1 MKNTWK
7 FTLAVVMSVIML
19 AGCQNPLPSSNE
31 LSSDEAGESQ
41 VKTTEGWADVGTKIG
56 VTERGSQVIFSGFTS
71 EDTMLIT
78 LLRSGS
84 YVYIPVPYYYTVKD
98 GMNIA
103 IGEEGIEITLL
114 KADRE
119 NNRIQVKAVQEKY

>member
-1 MKNTWK
+1 
-7 FTLAVVMSVIML
+7 MSAMML
-19 AGCQNPLPSSNE
+19 AGCQDPLQSKNE
-31 LSSDEAGESQ
+31 LSSDEKRESQ
-41 VKTTEGWADVGTKIG
+41 VTTTEGWANVGTKIG

-84 YVYIPVPYYYTVKD
+84 YVYIPVPYYYRVKD

-103 IGEEGIEITLL
+103 IGEEGVKITLL

-119 NNRIQVKAVQEKY
+119 NNRIQVKVEEETY